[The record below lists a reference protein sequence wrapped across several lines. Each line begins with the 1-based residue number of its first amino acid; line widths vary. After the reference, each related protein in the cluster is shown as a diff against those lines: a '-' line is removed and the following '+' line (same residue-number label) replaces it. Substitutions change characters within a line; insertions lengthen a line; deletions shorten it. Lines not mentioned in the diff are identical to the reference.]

1 MCHTGTKSSLA
12 DQHQSH
18 LPSVQSVGYGQLPF
32 LAFPLLPSPLPS
44 QPPVLTAHW
53 HLPQPCLL
61 RAQPGSGL
69 GCEVGECTGPAAP
82 FLASSRLLIPC
93 EAHISFWCDPCTCS
107 EICLCS
113 SWDPVPLSLPSSL
126 LHFRGRGQRYLFLF
140 LPTCSLLGLIPPAGK

>member
-113 SWDPVPLSLPSSL
+113 SWDPVPLSLPSSP

-140 LPTCSLLGLIPPAGK
+140 LPTRSLLGLIPPAGK